1 MRAGSVFQKPAVRF
15 LLCGGLAAFIN
26 WAARFPLSL
35 VLPFW
40 LAVLAALAIGMV
52 CGFYLYRAWVWPRS
66 DAPLHVLA
74 GRFVAVNLVNAVAIL
89 AITGLAAEAL
99 RVQAAD
105 PALAEA
111 AAHAFGIAAGA
122 VLNYFA
128 HARFTFA

>member
-1 MRAGSVFQKPAVRF
+1 MRADGFLQKPAVRF
-15 LLCGGLAAFIN
+15 LICGGLAAFVN

-52 CGFYLYRAWVWPRS
+52 CGFFLYRALVWPRS

-74 GRFVAVNLVNAVAIL
+74 GRFVAVNMLNAVAIL
-89 AITGLAAEAL
+89 AVTALAAEAL
-99 RVQAAD
+99 RASAAE
-105 PALAEA
+105 PALAQA

-122 VLNYFA
+122 VLNYFG